1 MKFKRPAQTVVMAI
15 TPNMAEEMLAT
26 SIGNRNLRK
35 GYVKELTD
43 AIIRGEWRLTNQ
55 GIGFDSNGNLRDGHH
70 RLTAVVR
77 SKRAIQTNVTFG
89 MPVSAYEVIDCGA
102 KRSYSDRT
110 GLSIPVAE
118 VLRLAA
124 LLAFGYQRPSVNQ
137 IRLVAETGLQQII
150 TDLMSYCGTKS
161 KIICS
166 ANFRL
171 AATLTVL
178 DGGDRGYV
186 FSQYRALSLG
196 NFEEQSSI
204 SLALEKMIKRGQVI
218 ASTGAYQQRI
228 MAIGLKL
235 FNKKNANLRSIK
247 ITEEEERSAW
257 HVAASIINSH
267 LSA

>member
-1 MKFKRPAQTVVMAI
+1 MNFKRPSQTIVMAI
-15 TPNMAEEMLAT
+15 TPTMAEEMLAT

-43 AIIRGEWRLTNQ
+43 AITRGEWRLTNQ
-55 GIGFDSNGNLRDGHH
+55 GIGFDVNGNLRDGHH

-102 KRSYSDRT
+102 SRSYSDRT

-118 VLRLAA
+118 GLRLAA
-124 LLAFGYQRPSVNQ
+124 FLAFGYQRPSVNQ

-150 TDLMSYCGTKS
+150 AEMISFCGTKT

-171 AATLTVL
+171 SAAITVL
-178 DGGDRGYV
+178 DGGDRTYV
-186 FSQYRALSLG
+186 FNQYRALSLG

-204 SLALEKMIKRGQVI
+204 SLALEKMIKRGKII
-218 ASTGAYQQRI
+218 AATGPYQQRI
-228 MAIGLKL
+228 MAIGLKV
-235 FNKKNANLRSIK
+235 FNKKNANLKSFR
-247 ITEEEERSAW
+247 ITEDEERSAW
-257 HVAASIINSH
+257 GIAASIINDH